1 VYHDPHM
8 PRKHVARIDIAR
20 SWCKG
25 CGICVAFC
33 PKDVLEL
40 DGSGIAVAARTEDCI
55 SCEICERMC
64 PDLAVRLIYA
74 DADASPSHADAA
86 GAGGSLPAQQDA
98 SSPVPPVPGGAL

>member
-1 VYHDPHM
+1 M

-40 DGSGIAVAARTEDCI
+40 DESGIAVPARTGDCI
-55 SCEICERMC
+55 ACEICERMC
-64 PDLAVRLIYA
+64 PDLAVRLVYD
-74 DADASPSHADAA
+74 DADAPASGADAA
-86 GAGGSLPAQQDA
+86 AGSA
-98 SSPVPPVPGGAL
+98 PVPGGAL